1 MKKICILILKLQHL
15 FFIYFRSHSTPLAC
29 FFLKMAEKFNWFRLG
44 YELVKAKFEWNV
56 LLQNSHVPFLQ
67 NIEGDGEYFYSP
79 LFPTP
84 EILNSSYNLEV
95 HQGAEQIVN
104 LRGASQFCWRRRKIR
119 RTSSSENVDP

>member
-1 MKKICILILKLQHL
+1 
-15 FFIYFRSHSTPLAC
+15 
-29 FFLKMAEKFNWFRLG
+29 MAEKFNWFRLG

-67 NIEGDGEYFYSP
+67 NIGDCGYLDSP

-95 HQGAEQIVN
+95 QQGAEQIVN
-104 LRGASQFCWRRRKIR
+104 LRGALQFCGRKRKIR